1 LEADMKNRSQTLG
14 VFGFAAFL
22 VAVVGCSS
30 SSTPGT
36 GHTSGGSAPG
46 QTSAG
51 SAPGQ
56 TATASTTERS
66 STASTGGGKCSN
78 PNPDPMSLTFAGVVC
93 VLSSTS
99 VAQSDGSV
107 ELKVKISV
115 ENKDPNTFGV
125 RTWDFEVLDSA
136 GHDVDADDAKSAQRT
151 GGAECVYQDL
161 SDDGWPLDPGK
172 TFSLPGPVC
181 FNLESGERPTQLVWQ
196 GDVSVSLS

>member
-1 LEADMKNRSQTLG
+1 MKGSSQTLG
-14 VFGFAAFL
+14 TIGLGALL

-30 SSTPGT
+30 STTPGT
-36 GHTSGGSAPG
+36 GHTTVGSAPG
-46 QTSAG
+46 QT
-51 SAPGQ
+51 
-56 TATASTTERS
+56 TTASTTERS

-78 PNPDPMSLTFAGVVC
+78 PNPDPMSLTFAGIVC
-93 VLSSTS
+93 VLGSTS

-107 ELKVKISV
+107 ELKVNISV
-115 ENKDPNTFGV
+115 QNKDPNTFGV
-125 RTWDFEVLDSA
+125 RTWDFEVLDAA
-136 GHDVDADDAKSAQRT
+136 GHDVNADDAKNRQRT
-151 GGAECVYQDL
+151 GSADCVYQDL